1 MSTSEMSRPPNA
13 ATAGTGTGTGT
24 GYPATPDAGAR
35 PSKEPPEDTGPVAP
49 PANDGGRSADSSGD
63 VETIRPAHERRRRQ
77 VPRPLRRA
85 SGPVGALLL
94 WWLLS
99 ATGVL
104 SPDTLASPVRV
115 FHKGWDLAADG
126 QLGSAIRVSTQRVIE
141 GFLIGAVAGT
151 ALALLAGL
159 FRLGEDLID
168 STVGMLR
175 ALPWVG
181 LIPLF
186 IVWFGIDEKP
196 KIALVV
202 IAVTFPLYF
211 NIYAGIRGVDPQ
223 LVEAGTVLGLNR
235 WGQIRHIV
243 LPGALPGALVGLR
256 YALGSAWLALVFAE
270 QINASNG
277 IGYLMNNA
285 EQFFQTDVIVVCLVV
300 YAVLGLV
307 SDLIVRLCTKY
318 LLSWRASFDGA

>member
-1 MSTSEMSRPPNA
+1 MSTSEISRP
-13 ATAGTGTGTGT
+13 TGAEAPG
-24 GYPATPDAGAR
+24 
-35 PSKEPPEDTGPVAP
+35 AP
-49 PANDGGRSADSSGD
+49 PTDTRAQPPGTTRGG
-63 VETIRPAHERRRRQ
+63 VETIRPAHERGRRRI
-77 VPRPLRRA
+77 PRSLRR
-85 SGPVGALLL
+85 SFGPVGALLL

-99 ATGVL
+99 RTGVL
-104 SPDTLASPVRV
+104 SPDTLASPVAV
-115 FHKGWDLAADG
+115 FRRGWDLTTEG
-126 QLGSAIRVSTQRVIE
+126 QLGSAIWASTQRVVE

-151 ALALLAGL
+151 ALAVLAGL

-168 STVGMLR
+168 ATVGMLR

-211 NIYAGIRGVDPQ
+211 NIYAGIRGVDSQ
-223 LVEAGTVLGLNR
+223 LVEAGTVLGLTR

-243 LPGALPGALVGLR
+243 LPGALPSALVGLR

-307 SDLIVRLCTKY
+307 SDLIVRLGTKY

>member
-1 MSTSEMSRPPNA
+1 MSAGEASGPLPTTTVRRPA
-13 ATAGTGTGTGT
+13 AEQPPSTPTGAV
-24 GYPATPDAGAR
+24 PAV
-35 PSKEPPEDTGPVAP
+35 PSVPAVAAVAAP
-49 PANDGGRSADSSGD
+49 RRSAARRAGSEGG
-63 VETIRPAHERRRRQ
+63 VETIRPLHQRRRLQ
-77 VPRPLRRA
+77 VPRPVRR
-85 SGPVGALLL
+85 SLGPIGSLLL

-104 SPDTLASPVRV
+104 SPATLASPGAV
-115 FHKGWDLAADG
+115 FHQGWELTADG
-126 QLGSAIRVSTQRVIE
+126 RLGSAIWVSSQRVLE
-141 GFLIGAVAGT
+141 GFVIGAVAGT
-151 ALALLAGL
+151 ALAVLAGL
-159 FRLGEDLID
+159 FRLGEDVID

-186 IVWFGIDEKP
+186 IIWFGIGETP
-196 KIALVV
+196 KVALVV
-202 IAVTFPLYF
+202 IAVMFPLYF
-211 NIYAGIRGVDPQ
+211 NIYAGIRGVDAH
-223 LVEAGTVLGLNR
+223 LVEAGTVLGLGR

-270 QINASNG
+270 QINATNG

-285 EQFFQTDVIVVCLVV
+285 EQFFETDVIVVCLLV

-307 SDLIVRLCTKY
+307 TDLLVRLCTRY
-318 LLSWRASFDGA
+318 LLSWRATFDGA

>member
-1 MSTSEMSRPPNA
+1 MSTAE
-13 ATAGTGTGTGT
+13 GTG
-24 GYPATPDAGAR
+24 ATPTA
-35 PSKEPPEDTGPVAP
+35 TLPVAVPAAAP
-49 PANDGGRSADSSGD
+49 PSADSGAADPAGATADAARQPVSRRGGAGAGG
-63 VETIRPAHERRRRQ
+63 VETIQPLHQRKRPQ
-77 VPRPLRRA
+77 VPRPVRR
-85 SGPVGALLL
+85 SLGPIGALLL

-104 SPDTLASPVRV
+104 SPQTLASPGAV
-115 FHKGWDLAADG
+115 FRQGWQLTADG
-126 QLGSAIRVSTQRVIE
+126 RLGSAIWVSTQRVLE
-141 GFLIGAVAGT
+141 GFVIGTVAGT
-151 ALALLAGL
+151 ALAVLAGL
-159 FRLGEDLID
+159 FRLGEDVID

-186 IVWFGIDEKP
+186 IIWFGIGETP
-196 KIALVV
+196 KVALVV

-211 NIYAGIRGVDPQ
+211 NIYAGIRGVDAQ
-223 LVEAGTVLGLNR
+223 LVEAGTVLGLGR

-270 QINASNG
+270 QINATNG

-285 EQFFQTDVIVVCLVV
+285 EQFFETDVIVVCLLV

-307 SDLIVRLCTKY
+307 TDLLVRLCGRY
-318 LLSWRASFDGA
+318 LLSWRATFDGA

>member
-1 MSTSEMSRPPNA
+1 MSTSEMAQQLTP
-13 ATAGTGTGTGT
+13 TEAG
-24 GYPATPDAGAR
+24 ADSQTPDSQT
-35 PSKEPPEDTGPVAP
+35 PDSPTPDTPTPVSRNGDAT
-49 PANDGGRSADSSGD
+49 GG
-63 VETIRPAHERRRRQ
+63 VETIRPLHQRRRLH
-77 VPRPLRRA
+77 VPRPVRR
-85 SGPVGALLL
+85 SLGPIGALSL

-99 ATGVL
+99 STGVL
-104 SPDTLASPVRV
+104 SADTLASPAAV
-115 FHKGWDLAADG
+115 FRQGWDLTADG
-126 QLGSAIRVSTQRVIE
+126 KLGSAIWVSSQRVLE
-141 GFLIGAVAGT
+141 GFVIGAIAGT
-151 ALALLAGL
+151 ALAVLAGL

-168 STVGMLR
+168 ATVGMLR

-186 IVWFGIDEKP
+186 IVWFGIDETP

-211 NIYAGIRGVDPQ
+211 NIYAGIRGVDSQ
-223 LVEAGTVLGLNR
+223 LVEAGTVLGLGR

-300 YAVLGLV
+300 YAILGLIT
-307 SDLIVRLCTKY
+307 DLIVRLGTKY